1 MKGGEHCGEDRARV
15 GEEEEEEEERR
26 KCQTCWCCYE
36 RMASVPQSNDWQVRP
51 RHLCQKEKKLSRLS
65 KSPVREMEPHLKD
78 KKGSQAEAWR
88 GKSRLNAEKKP
99 IRRRRGRACKENHS
113 RKSRRKYE
121 QVSGRKSSVGGSGGS
136 WFHSK
141 SGQT

>member
-15 GEEEEEEEERR
+15 GEEEEEEERR

-78 KKGSQAEAWR
+78 KKRESKRKHGGERVGSMLK
-88 GKSRLNAEKKP
+88 KSRFEGEEGGHAKRTTLGKVE
-99 IRRRRGRACKENHS
+99 ESMS
-113 RKSRRKYE
+113 R
-121 QVSGRKSSVGGSGGS
+121 
-136 WFHSK
+136 
-141 SGQT
+141 